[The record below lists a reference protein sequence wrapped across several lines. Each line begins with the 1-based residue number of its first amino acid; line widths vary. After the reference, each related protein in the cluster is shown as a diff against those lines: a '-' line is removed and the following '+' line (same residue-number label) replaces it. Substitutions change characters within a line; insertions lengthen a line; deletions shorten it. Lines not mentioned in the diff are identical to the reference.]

1 MGAVASESAAS
12 GAGAEPRMSTRAD
25 LMLWVRRHITFVL
38 TVVLPLIC
46 GVLYFGP
53 IASDVYV
60 SESRFVVRSP
70 KQNVQTNLVSE
81 LLQGTGFTPSQ
92 DDTYSVRDFILSR
105 DALKEL
111 DVELGVR
118 KLYATNIDIFD
129 RFPGLRW
136 DHSFERFYLY
146 FGDHIEVD
154 YDPVSSITT
163 LTVRAFT
170 AKDAYGINK
179 ALLEMSER
187 LVNTLNERSRQDLV
201 RFAEAD
207 VKLAADKVRDASLAM
222 MAFRTKQ
229 DIYEPDSQA
238 QIQLEGVATIQ
249 ANLIST
255 EVQLAQ
261 LRKLSPSNPQIPGL
275 VTLAATLRKSIASE
289 AAKVTSAKGSVS
301 ERAAAFQRVA
311 TEVTTA
317 DQTLG
322 TAIAELE
329 SARSEA
335 ARQQLYLERLV
346 QPNFPDNAMEP
357 RRIRSVFTVL
367 VLGLIAW
374 GVLSLILASIREH
387 AD

>member
-346 QPNFPDNAMEP
+346 QPDFPDNAMEP

>member
-25 LMLWVRRHITFVL
+25 LMLWVKRHITFVL